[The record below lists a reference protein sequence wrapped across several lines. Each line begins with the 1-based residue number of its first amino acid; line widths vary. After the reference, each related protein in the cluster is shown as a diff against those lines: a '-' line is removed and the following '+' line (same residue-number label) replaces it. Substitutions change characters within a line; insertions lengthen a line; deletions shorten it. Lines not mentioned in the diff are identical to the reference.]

1 MHSKHKVAR
10 ELSAR
15 AEGSREAAKN
25 ERKQRKGHPR
35 RHRGPNLVPR
45 VLGLLG
51 QRFGRRE
58 RLWDNGIFIP
68 RIVGFRF
75 YCACLDS

>member
-35 RHRGPNLVPR
+35 RHRGPGDEGGVFSANVWVAR
-45 VLGLLG
+45 RG
-51 QRFGRRE
+51 QVSE
-58 RLWDNGIFIP
+58 ISIFKTINP
-68 RIVGFRF
+68 TR
-75 YCACLDS
+75 